1 MKKAFVTIVE
11 GRNKIVIEKTLPEY
25 ILKLN
30 NKKLGVYGTFQMAE
44 RKALKLMRRMV

>member
-1 MKKAFVTIVE
+1 MKKAFVTIIE

-30 NKKLGVYGTFQMAE
+30 KKKLGVYGTLQAAE
-44 RKALKLMRRMV
+44 EKALKLMRKMI